1 MKLRKVIASYPQW
14 QVHITVH
21 SAQAVMS
28 VVSSECLRNGG
39 PDEKLELKNTK
50 VLKLFV
56 MQASVAFAFK
66 HVLALFLLK
75 MLLAEVMP

>member
-1 MKLRKVIASYPQW
+1 
-14 QVHITVH
+14 
-21 SAQAVMS
+21 MS